1 MKKHLWLSL
10 AILSSAVLVSCL
22 RQEINSPLL
31 PTSDNY
37 VGDALAAD
45 INQNGVA
52 DILEACQ
59 GDVACVDSTAA
70 VLQTECSG
78 DESCLT
84 AGLATTLDSARTH
97 FSLPAASSSATA
109 GVSTETG
116 SSAWMLNSSGDGTS
130 SVLIELS
137 SGIVLSSEI
146 AGISA
151 DAGSS
156 AISASSAA
164 TGTSS
169 AGITGCPAWTRKSYS
184 MPIIGFHP
192 SWVSYSVPWTKITH
206 LNYAFG
212 LPNTDGSFSAPSLA
226 SLAQQ
231 GHAQGVEVWI
241 SIGGANNSA
250 NFLTLA
256 ANTTSRTNFVNS
268 VTQYLQDNCLDGV
281 DIDWEHWTGSNSGT
295 VITSESQS
303 LIDMLA
309 QLTPAVHALGGKVSL
324 DAYGSDWNGR
334 HYLSP
339 AINYL
344 DWLNVMAYDF
354 TGPWSAE
361 GNHSTYANALSS
373 LNYWANRFAGQSGYA
388 KSKLMLGV
396 PFYGKDWDQ
405 AAASVTYSQILA
417 QYSGAAEDA
426 DSKYNRIYYNAKPLL
441 RDKVNMVKI
450 GLWGGIMIWELSQDN
465 YTSSATSLLD
475 AIWVSS
481 GN

>member
-1 MKKHLWLSL
+1 MKKQLWLSL
-10 AILSSAVLVSCL
+10 ALLSSSVLVSCL
-22 RQEINSPLL
+22 RQEIDSPLL
-31 PTSDNY
+31 PTSDSY
-37 VGDALAAD
+37 IGDALAAD

-59 GDVACVDSTAA
+59 GDVACVDSTASE
-70 VLQTECSG
+70 LQAECNG
-78 DESCLT
+78 DDSCLN
-84 AGLATTLDSARTH
+84 AGLATALDSARAHLSQT
-97 FSLPAASSSATA
+97 AASSSAA
-109 GVSTETG
+109 GGVSTEPG
-116 SSAWMLNSSGDGTS
+116 SSALVPASSGEVTAS
-130 SVLIELS
+130 SQVALS
-137 SGIVLSSEI
+137 SGNIPASDI
-146 AGISA
+146 
-151 DAGSS
+151 AGSS
-156 AISASSAA
+156 ATAGSSALASSSA
-164 TGTSS
+164 TSGTSS
-169 AGITGCPAWTRKSYS
+169 TGITGCPAWTPKSYS
-184 MPIIGFHP
+184 LPIIGFHP
-192 SWVSYSVPWTKITH
+192 SWVSYTIPWGKITH

-256 ANTTSRTNFVNS
+256 ANPTARTNFVNS

-309 QLTPAVHALGGKVSL
+309 ELTPAVHALGGKVSL

-354 TGPWSAE
+354 TGSWSAE
-361 GNHSTYANALSS
+361 GNHSTYANAVSS
-373 LNYWANRFAGQSGYA
+373 INYWANRFAAQPGYA

-417 QYSGAAEDA
+417 QYAGAAEDA

-441 RDKVNMVKI
+441 R
-450 GLWGGIMIWELSQDN
+450 S
-465 YTSSATSLLD
+465 
-475 AIWVSS
+475 
-481 GN
+481 